1 MPNLTN
7 HQVGN
12 CLSSY
17 NNIEHNHQFIE
28 TESFNNVNL
37 I

>member
-7 HQVGN
+7 HQVDY

-17 NNIEHNHQFIE
+17 NNIEHSQQFIE
-28 TESFNNVNL
+28 AESLNKVNL

>member
-7 HQVGN
+7 RQVGI

-17 NNIEHNHQFIE
+17 NNIEHSQQFIE
-28 TESFNNVNL
+28 TESFNKVNL